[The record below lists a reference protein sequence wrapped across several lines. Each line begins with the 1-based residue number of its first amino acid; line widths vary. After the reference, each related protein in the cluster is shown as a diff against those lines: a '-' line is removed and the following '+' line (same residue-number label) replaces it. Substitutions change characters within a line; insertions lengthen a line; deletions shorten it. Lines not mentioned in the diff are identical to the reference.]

1 MVTIYIEGVC
11 AMEINIIIK
20 SNGKESIE
28 INTKQADISVERD
41 PYQYDQV
48 FGEGCSSK
56 WTEDMGIN
64 TASLKV
70 QQCLANE
77 LLRANG
83 CLFLNDVYKM
93 LGFPLTR
100 CGQIAGWVFNEEYHD
115 TVYFGIDFTTLLKDE
130 TARPLYLEFNVRENI
145 LDFLP

>member
-1 MVTIYIEGVC
+1 
-11 AMEINIIIK
+11 MEINIIIK
-20 SNGKESIE
+20 SKGEESIK
-28 INTKQADISVERD
+28 INTKQIDVSMERD

-56 WTEDMGIN
+56 WTEDMRTNIEF
-64 TASLKV
+64 LKA

-100 CGQIAGWVFNEEYHD
+100 CGQIAGWVFVEEYHD
-115 TVYFGIDFTTLLKDE
+115 TVCFGVDFVALLADE
-130 TARPLYLEFNVRENI
+130 TAKPLYLEFNVRENI

>member
-1 MVTIYIEGVC
+1 MGIK
-11 AMEINIIIK
+11 IIIK
-20 SNGKESIE
+20 SNGEESIE

-56 WTEDMGIN
+56 WTEDMRIN
-64 TASLKV
+64 IEFLKA

-77 LLRANG
+77 LLRVNG
-83 CLFLNDVYKM
+83 YLFLNDVHKM

-100 CGQIAGWVFNEEYHD
+100 CGQIAGWVFTEGYHD
-115 TVYFGIDFTTLLKDE
+115 TVCFGVDFAALLTDE
-130 TARPLYLEFNVRENI
+130 TAKPLYLEFNVRENI

>member
-20 SNGKESIE
+20 SKGEESIK
-28 INTKQADISVERD
+28 INTKQIDVSMERD

-48 FGEGCSSK
+48 FGERCSSK
-56 WTEDMGIN
+56 WTEDMRTNIEF
-64 TASLKV
+64 LKA

-100 CGQIAGWVFNEEYHD
+100 CGQIAGWVFVEEYHD
-115 TVYFGIDFTTLLKDE
+115 TVCFGVDFVALLADE
-130 TARPLYLEFNVRENI
+130 TAKPLYLEFNVRENI